1 MGRGIKQLLGLVVL
15 GAIAYGV
22 FFVSVDGQT
31 PYEHARQKV
40 KDTLASAKESV
51 KLDDGRSP
59 FPEVDETLKPQD
71 EYEDYDQYAPND
83 GHNNPGRRLNQQ
95 IQNAAQ
101 QREQRMQ
108 RKQSNWQ

>member
-1 MGRGIKQLLGLVVL
+1 MGRGIKQLLALVAL
-15 GAIAYGV
+15 GAIGYAI
-22 FFVSVDGQT
+22 FFVPVDGQT

-40 KDTLASAKESV
+40 NDTVTSAKESV

-108 RKQSNWQ
+108 RKQGSWQ

>member
-1 MGRGIKQLLGLVVL
+1 MSRGIKQLLGLVVL
-15 GAIAYGV
+15 GGIGYAV
-22 FFVSVDGQT
+22 FFVPVDGQT

-40 KDTLASAKESV
+40 KDTIASAKDSV

-59 FPEVDETLKPQD
+59 FPEVDETLKPED
-71 EYEDYDQYAPND
+71 EYENYDRYAPND

-101 QREQRMQ
+101 QRERRMQ
-108 RKQSNWQ
+108 GKQDSWQ

>member
-1 MGRGIKQLLGLVVL
+1 MGRGIKQLDGSILTLERGF
-15 GAIAYGV
+15 GV
-22 FFVSVDGQT
+22 FFVPVDGQT

-40 KDTLASAKESV
+40 KDTIASAKESV

-108 RKQSNWQ
+108 RKQGSWQ